1 MNGCRSRHCQGCL
14 QPQIPFLLILS
25 ISLLFGSVSA
35 DDPSTP
41 TPKNGDKPSSGSVA
55 LKAVIVLLGVA
66 SVVGFC
72 VFLFRI
78 WQKKKRE
85 EQHARLLKLFQDDDE
100 LEVELGIR
108 D

>member
-1 MNGCRSRHCQGCL
+1 MNGFQSSQRSL
-14 QPQIPFLLILS
+14 QFQFLLFSIAILFDTG
-25 ISLLFGSVSA
+25 LA
-35 DDPSTP
+35 NDPPS
-41 TPKNGDKPSSGSVA
+41 PKNGNKASSSSSGSVA

-66 SVVGFC
+66 AVLGFC
-72 VFLFRI
+72 VFLFKI

-85 EQHARLLKLFQDDDE
+85 EQHARLLKLFEDDDE

>member
-1 MNGCRSRHCQGCL
+1 MNGLRSRHCQRCL
-14 QPQIPFLLILS
+14 QLQILVLLLLS
-25 ISLLFGSVSA
+25 ISLLFDLGSA
-35 DDPSTP
+35 DEPS
-41 TPKNGDKPSSGSVA
+41 TPKNGDKASSGSAA

-66 SVVGFC
+66 AVIGFC
-72 VFLFRI
+72 VFLFKI

-85 EQHARLLKLFQDDDE
+85 EQHARLLKLFEDDDE

>member
-1 MNGCRSRHCQGCL
+1 MNGLRSRHCQRCL
-14 QPQIPFLLILS
+14 QLQIPVLLLLS
-25 ISLLFGSVSA
+25 ISLLFDLGSA
-35 DDPSTP
+35 DEPS
-41 TPKNGDKPSSGSVA
+41 TPKNGDKASSGSAA

-66 SVVGFC
+66 AVIGFC
-72 VFLFRI
+72 VFLFKI

-85 EQHARLLKLFQDDDE
+85 EQHARLLKLFEDDDE

>member
-1 MNGCRSRHCQGCL
+1 MNGFQSRQRSL
-14 QPQIPFLLILS
+14 QFHFLLFS
-25 ISLLFGSVSA
+25 IALLFDSGLA
-35 DDPSTP
+35 NDPPS
-41 TPKNGDKPSSGSVA
+41 PKNGNKASSSSSGSVA

-66 SVVGFC
+66 AVLGFC
-72 VFLFRI
+72 VFLFKI

-85 EQHARLLKLFQDDDE
+85 EQHARLLKLFEDDDE

>member
-1 MNGCRSRHCQGCL
+1 MD
-14 QPQIPFLLILS
+14 FKAAKDLS
-25 ISLLFGSVSA
+25 SSNFSSSPLPSLFDTGLA
-35 DDPSTP
+35 NDPPS
-41 TPKNGDKPSSGSVA
+41 PKNGNKASSSSSGSVA

-66 SVVGFC
+66 AVLGFC
-72 VFLFRI
+72 VFLFKI

-85 EQHARLLKLFQDDDE
+85 EQHARLLKLFEDDDE

>member
-1 MNGCRSRHCQGCL
+1 MNGLRSRHCQRCL
-14 QPQIPFLLILS
+14 QLQIPFLLLLS
-25 ISLLFGSVSA
+25 ISLLFDLGSA
-35 DDPSTP
+35 DEPS
-41 TPKNGDKPSSGSVA
+41 TPKNGDKASSGSAA

-66 SVVGFC
+66 AVIGFC
-72 VFLFRI
+72 VFLFKI

-85 EQHARLLKLFQDDDE
+85 EQHARLLKLFEDDDE

>member
-1 MNGCRSRHCQGCL
+1 MNGFQSRQRSL
-14 QPQIPFLLILS
+14 QFQFLLFS
-25 ISLLFGSVSA
+25 IATLFDSGLA
-35 DDPSTP
+35 NDPPS
-41 TPKNGDKPSSGSVA
+41 PKNGNKASSSSSSGSVA

-66 SVVGFC
+66 AVLGFC
-72 VFLFRI
+72 VFLFKI

-85 EQHARLLKLFQDDDE
+85 EQHARLLKLFEDDDE